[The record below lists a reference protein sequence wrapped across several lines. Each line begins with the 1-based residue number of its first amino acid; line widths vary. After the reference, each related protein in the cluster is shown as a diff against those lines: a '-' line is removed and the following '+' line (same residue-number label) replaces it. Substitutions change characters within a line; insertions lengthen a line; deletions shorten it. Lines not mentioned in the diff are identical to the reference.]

1 MAIKENFFLII
12 IFLLSQY
19 YMVYTYFK
27 DTPYITDFQ
36 KIEDYEEAFK
46 KNQLEYGFMLI
57 YSKYCGHCKNFAPNY
72 IKLSELFHNELF
84 FYALS
89 AQTNYRKLFKINGYP
104 SILYYSNKTYNEIT
118 FSRMVSRISKFIRK
132 YIRYNCTEITYNNID
147 VVYNDVYQ
155 KNDRNL
161 VIGYFEQ
168 NSKFINS
175 FISTTNNLK
184 NEYIDL
190 CYYCTNYKLMVNDK
204 DDKYKKLSLF
214 ENIKENEVRTYSRNK
229 GNNSFIFSDDNINN
243 TNNYE
248 KYLYNNVINLYE
260 DIKGNVDVDILE
272 RMKNKEF
279 VFFVYDN
286 DNIKKK
292 HIDIIY
298 DLYNITTNKYDN
310 LFYYILLYKS
320 HQIQKFLIYQND
332 KIYLVSNNLSK
343 ITLINDINILKNRI
357 LENNLKSNIEIQN
370 IITTDTIDNN
380 DIIKDNNIN
389 ININHNIN
397 VNSVSHISD
406 IINQK
411 DLTNKDSSSSNIEIN
426 NDNIKLNNEIY
437 HNDNFNTNIA
447 DLADVPEQ
455 KDNVNIIIT
464 KGIKENINSNSN
476 INSDKDK
483 TKSVTKEKDEKNEKN
498 IIIKNNHKNEKK
510 NNTNNNTKNII
521 INKNDIKENSNKKKE
536 IPSKRNNVLYVLITI
551 LIFIGILYIIITK
564 YLCVGFIKVYDSQI
578 IEFNQPNKIEIV

>member
-1 MAIKENFFLII
+1 M
-12 IFLLSQY
+12 
-19 YMVYTYFK
+19 
-27 DTPYITDFQ
+27 
-36 KIEDYEEAFK
+36 
-46 KNQLEYGFMLI
+46 
-57 YSKYCGHCKNFAPNY
+57 
-72 IKLSELFHNELF
+72 F

-310 LFYYILLYKS
+310 LFYYILLYKNY
-320 HQIQKFLIYQND
+320 QIQKFLIYQND

-389 ININHNIN
+389 ININKNIN

-455 KDNVNIIIT
+455 KDNINIIIT

-476 INSDKDK
+476 VNSDKDK

>member
-1 MAIKENFFLII
+1 MAIKENFFLIM

-132 YIRYNCTEITYNNID
+132 HIRYNCTEITYNNID

-190 CYYCTNYKLMVNDK
+190 CN
-204 DDKYKKLSLF
+204 
-214 ENIKENEVRTYSRNK
+214 
-229 GNNSFIFSDDNINN
+229 
-243 TNNYE
+243 
-248 KYLYNNVINLYE
+248 
-260 DIKGNVDVDILE
+260 
-272 RMKNKEF
+272 
-279 VFFVYDN
+279 
-286 DNIKKK
+286 
-292 HIDIIY
+292 
-298 DLYNITTNKYDN
+298 
-310 LFYYILLYKS
+310 
-320 HQIQKFLIYQND
+320 
-332 KIYLVSNNLSK
+332 
-343 ITLINDINILKNRI
+343 
-357 LENNLKSNIEIQN
+357 
-370 IITTDTIDNN
+370 
-380 DIIKDNNIN
+380 
-389 ININHNIN
+389 
-397 VNSVSHISD
+397 
-406 IINQK
+406 
-411 DLTNKDSSSSNIEIN
+411 
-426 NDNIKLNNEIY
+426 
-437 HNDNFNTNIA
+437 
-447 DLADVPEQ
+447 
-455 KDNVNIIIT
+455 
-464 KGIKENINSNSN
+464 
-476 INSDKDK
+476 
-483 TKSVTKEKDEKNEKN
+483 
-498 IIIKNNHKNEKK
+498 
-510 NNTNNNTKNII
+510 
-521 INKNDIKENSNKKKE
+521 
-536 IPSKRNNVLYVLITI
+536 
-551 LIFIGILYIIITK
+551 
-564 YLCVGFIKVYDSQI
+564 
-578 IEFNQPNKIEIV
+578 